1 MPSLNYVSV
10 ISLDCTAIGKRFND
24 WTRTLAAKS
33 FLQKQSALLGVT
45 ERGKYD
51 SGCLIEY
58 ERGGNVWIH
67 PSLVAEYQSFLERR
81 YKISDYLYIIRME
94 GTNFYKIGVT
104 HDVDKRLLQLQ
115 AGNPIKLLVV
125 LRIKCNEA
133 RKKEILLHTKL
144 QKYSVHGE
152 WFSVDFSKI
161 TDILATVLKSA

>member
-10 ISLDCTAIGKRFND
+10 ISLDCAAMGKRFNN
-24 WTRTLAAKS
+24 WTRTLAAIS
-33 FLQKQSALLGVT
+33 FLQKQSALLDVA

-67 PSLVAEYQSFLERR
+67 PFLAIEYQTFLERR
-81 YKISDYLYIIRME
+81 YKISDWLYIIRME

-104 HDVDKRLLQLQ
+104 YDVDNRLLQLQ
-115 AGNPIKLLVV
+115 AGNPVKLSVA
-125 LRIKCNEA
+125 LRTKCDSA
-133 RKKEILLHTKL
+133 RKTEALVHSKL
-144 QKYSVHGE
+144 QKYFVHGE

-161 TDILATVLKSA
+161 VAILTAIIENE